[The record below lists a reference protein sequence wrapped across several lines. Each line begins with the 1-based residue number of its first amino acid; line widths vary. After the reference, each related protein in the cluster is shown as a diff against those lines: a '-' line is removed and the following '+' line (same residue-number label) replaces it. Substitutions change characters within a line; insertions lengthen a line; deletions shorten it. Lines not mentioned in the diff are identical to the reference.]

1 MRYVALAEQASEYPV
16 RSLCRV
22 LGVSISGY
30 YAWRDRP
37 ASLRSQENERLVR
50 AMREIHQVIDP
61 AYGSPRMHAEL
72 TAGGFVCGRHR
83 VARLMR
89 QHDLVARTTV
99 RFRRLTKAGKR
110 EPAAANILDRQFTV
124 TAPNRVWASD
134 ITYIMTGQGH
144 LYLAVI
150 LDLYSR
156 RIVGWAMTNR
166 LGAKLVTTALRQAL
180 KRRSVEPGLLH
191 HSDRDGLYASAA
203 YKHLLAEHA
212 MIRSMSR
219 KGNCWDNACVESF
232 FATLK
237 TELVAFE
244 RFESRDQA
252 CQKLF
257 AWIETKYNRTRRHST
272 LGQISPVDYER
283 KKVHA

>member
-72 TAGGFVCGRHR
+72 TADGFVCGRHR

-144 LYLAVI
+144 LYLAVV

-156 RIVGWAMTNR
+156 LVVGWAMTNR

-191 HSDRDGLYASAA
+191 HSDRDGLYASTA

-219 KGNCWDNACVESF
+219 KSNCWDNACVESF

-252 CQKLF
+252 SEKLF

-283 KKVHA
+283 KNLHA

>member
-1 MRYVALAEQASEYPV
+1 MRYAAIEDQAREYPV
-16 RSLCRV
+16 QSLCR
-22 LGVSISGY
+22 LLHVSASGY
-30 YAWRDRP
+30 YAWRGRP
-37 ASLRSQENERLVR
+37 ASRRTHENARLVT
-50 AMREIHQVIDP
+50 AMREVHRAIDP
-61 AYGSPRMHAEL
+61 ACGSPRMHTEL

-89 QHDLVARTTV
+89 QHGLVARTTV

-110 EPAAANILDRQFTV
+110 EPAAPNILNRQFDV
-124 TAPNRVWASD
+124 TTPNRGWASD
-134 ITYIMTGQGH
+134 ITYIPTAQGQ
-144 LYLAVI
+144 LYLAVV

-156 RIVGWAMTNR
+156 RVVGWAMTNR
-166 LGAKLVTTALRQAL
+166 LGAELVTTALRQAF

-191 HSDRDGLYASAA
+191 HSDRDGLYASTA

-212 MIRSMSR
+212 MISSMSR

-252 CQKLF
+252 RQKLF
-257 AWIETKYNRTRRHST
+257 VWIETKYNRTRRHST

-283 KKVHA
+283 NNPHA

>member
-1 MRYVALAEQASEYPV
+1 MRSRAVSEQASEYPV

-22 LGVSISGY
+22 LGVSVSGY

-37 ASLRSQENERLVR
+37 VSLRSLENELLVR
-50 AMREIHQVIDP
+50 AMREIHRVIDP

-72 TAGGFVCGRHR
+72 RAGGFVCGRHR

-89 QHDLVARTTV
+89 QHGLVARTTV

-110 EPAAANILDRQFTV
+110 EPAAANVLDRQFTV

-134 ITYIMTGQGH
+134 ITYIPTAQGH
-144 LYLAVI
+144 LYLAVV

-156 RIVGWAMTNR
+156 LVVGWAMTTR
-166 LGAKLVTTALRQAL
+166 LGSELVTTALRQAL

-212 MIRSMSR
+212 MISSMSR
-219 KGNCWDNACVESF
+219 KGNCYDNACVESF
-232 FATLK
+232 FGTLK

-244 RFESRDQA
+244 RFESREQA
-252 CQKLF
+252 RQKLF

-283 KKVHA
+283 KKQYA